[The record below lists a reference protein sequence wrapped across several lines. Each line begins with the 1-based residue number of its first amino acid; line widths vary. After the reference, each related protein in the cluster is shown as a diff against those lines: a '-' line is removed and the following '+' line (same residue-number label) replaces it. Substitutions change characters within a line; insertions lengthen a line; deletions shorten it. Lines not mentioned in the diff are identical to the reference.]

1 MKPEEVDALEAQK
14 KENAR
19 LAEEKRKTAATTDL
33 KAQLETIRLVR
44 PDPDPKRELD
54 AAQYMNAADM
64 AGELYHELN
73 ASDDE
78 KTIANRQPNPDPKD
92 TNKKFLDWLA
102 ENPQE
107 IVKLL
112 VHRIAQLDEDINN
125 ELSGIMHNDK
135 FRKLEASWRGL
146 HYLVSKSE
154 TGEKLKLRVLNAT
167 KEEIHQDLTKAI
179 EFDQSLQF
187 KKIYEEEY
195 GTFGGSPYSMLV
207 ADYYF
212 KGTLSDMEFLE
223 NMSGVAAAAHAPFI
237 AAADPA
243 LFDLETFGDLNMPRD
258 LTKIFGSTLYAKWKS
273 FRESED
279 SRYVALCLPGFL
291 LRAPYGSDDYK
302 QVDSKSGEVMKD
314 EKTKEPLKEELVGR
328 APAEAISF
336 QEKMD
341 AASNGSFDNQ
351 FLWGNAAYLLTER
364 ITNAFSL
371 YKWTAA
377 IRGVEGGGLIE
388 GLPAINFQTGEG
400 DLAFKCPV
408 EVSITDR
415 REKELSDLG
424 FISLVHRKNTNQAA
438 FFGGQTA
445 QKPKEYMDP
454 KATANARLSCSLPY
468 ILAASRFAHYIKVIM
483 RDKVGSF
490 MSRENVEKFLNSWI
504 SNYVLLN
511 DNASQT
517 SKASY
522 PLREARV
529 DVTDI
534 PGKPGCYNATVYLRP
549 HFQLEEL
556 TASIRLVAEL
566 PPPAAA

>member
-1 MKPEEVDALEAQK
+1 MSDPKFSQPTQAEKVAQARALKDKPVITKLVRNDSDDDQYVHAADMVGELVYELQDSADSKALA
-14 KENAR
+14 
-19 LAEEKRKTAATTDL
+19 KTA
-33 KAQLETIRLVR
+33 
-44 PDPDPKRELD
+44 PDPK
-54 AAQYMNAADM
+54 
-64 AGELYHELN
+64 
-73 ASDDE
+73 
-78 KTIANRQPNPDPKD
+78 
-92 TNKKFLDWLA
+92 A
-102 ENPQE
+102 ED

-112 VHRIAQLDEDINN
+112 VQRIAQLDEEINIG
-125 ELSGIMHNDK
+125 LSTVMHDK
-135 FRKLEASWRGL
+135 GFQRLEATWRGL
-146 HYLVSKSE
+146 HYLVSNAE
-154 TGEKLKLRVLNAT
+154 TGEMLKLRVLDAT
-167 KEEIHQDLTKAI
+167 KEEIGKDLEKAV
-179 EFDQSLQF
+179 EFDQSTQF

-195 GTFGGSPYSMLV
+195 GTFGGAPYSMLL

-212 KGTLSDMEFLE
+212 AGSQPDLEFLE
-223 NMSGVAAAAHAPFI
+223 KMAGVAAAAHAPFI
-237 AAADPA
+237 AAADPG
-243 LFDLETFGDLNMPRD
+243 LFDLGEFGELNNPRD
-258 LTKIFGSTLYAKWKS
+258 LTKIFGSTLFAKWKS

-279 SRYVALCLPGFL
+279 SRYVALCLPRFL
-291 LRAPYGSDDYK
+291 LRTPYGSDDYRK
-302 QVDSKSGEVMKD
+302 PD
-314 EKTKEPLKEELVGR
+314 EKGAPLIDQKTKEPVKESLVGR
-328 APAEAISF
+328 APAEAVSF
-336 QEKMD
+336 QEQMLK
-341 AASNGSFDNQ
+341 NGDSADPQ
-351 FLWGNAAYLLTER
+351 AESFLWGNPAFLLTER

-377 IRGVEGGGLIE
+377 IRGVEGGGLVE
-388 GLPAINFQTGEG
+388 GLPAINFLTKEG
-400 DLAFKCPV
+400 DVAFKCPI

-424 FISLVHRKNTNQAA
+424 FIAIVHRKNTDQAA
-438 FFGGQTA
+438 FFGGQTT
-445 QKPKEYMDP
+445 QKPKVYMDP

-468 ILAASRFAHYIKVIM
+468 ILASSRFAHYLKVIM

-490 MSRENVEKFLNSWI
+490 MSRDNVEKFLNSWI